1 MGAQPD
7 PVEVL
12 GVYAQK
18 SAPANVVILGAGS
31 FIWYGAQLQAFP
43 CLSPAAAPAA
53 HQPGRAPHTG
63 SPLTTARA

>member
-1 MGAQPD
+1 MALLTLSDFTHPMPSDAMGAQPD

-31 FIWYGAQLQAFP
+31 FIWCGAQL
-43 CLSPAAAPAA
+43 
-53 HQPGRAPHTG
+53 
-63 SPLTTARA
+63 